1 MFYFWIGNK
10 IGNLNENKIEL
21 WMGNLLFKL
30 KPS

>member
-10 IGNLNENKIEL
+10 IGNLNEGKIEL
-21 WMGNLLFKL
+21 WMGNSLFKL